1 MNQLTLKALTLLLV
15 TFFATQS
22 EALDLM
28 SFKTPIHYECRHVLA
43 GGIWIDEKTGTFK
56 SGAVQPA
63 HNDTFRVVVERL
75 LSTKGQRLKLCEGEK
90 SQTGG
95 YKLKEREFCVT
106 KIYQGRGSN
115 TERTH
120 YCEITGESALAN
132 TNHSLQ
138 CYLARI
144 YLDTDKRFGV
154 STDSLDAIAMNL
166 PFPTTINKFD
176 CTRLDR

>member
-1 MNQLTLKALTLLLV
+1 MNQLGLKALSLLLV
-15 TFFATQS
+15 TVFAPQS
-22 EALDLM
+22 EALDLK
-28 SFKTPIHYECRHVLA
+28 SFKTPIHYECRNVLA
-43 GGIWIDEKTGTFK
+43 GGIWVDEKTGVFR
-56 SGAVQPA
+56 SGAVQTAP
-63 HNDTFRVVVERL
+63 HDTFRMVVERL
-75 LSTKGQRLKLCEGEK
+75 MSTKGQRLKRCQEEK

-95 YKLKEREFCVT
+95 YKLEEREFCLT

-115 TERTH
+115 FELTH

-166 PFPTTINKFD
+166 PFPTTVNKFD
-176 CTRLDR
+176 CQRLDR